1 MIQRPTHQQLLEL
14 ERLTPAERRAVF
26 ANPYSSLLFFAY
38 YHSAFLKSPFADFHL
53 EWAEDFGDLITG
65 KIHELGLF
73 TFRES
78 AKSSLSMSLLIQA
91 ICSKWFRYINC
102 DAQEREN
109 SERVL
114 FEVVLNLQ
122 TNPRIRF
129 DYGELFN
136 APKQTQEKTQKRVTD
151 FLTTSDIRCEAHTT
165 QSPIRGR
172 RHKEHRPDFIIM
184 DDFEN
189 LGTIRSEAATKE
201 VREHLSE
208 LKGGIDQKNGRILYL
223 GNRLSETGNVQ
234 NLIERSKDDPYFRV
248 RQVWILKDDGSP
260 AWPERHVLTDDE
272 LRMKPQHIS
281 IETIRRSMRDP
292 DIGDAN
298 FEREM
303 LGNPIDPFG
312 NGYDKQNFLPLF
324 PDFEPVVSQ
333 FTPMPPH
340 VIGVD
345 PGGEGTDETAIVV
358 RSEFQAFIFARE
370 KKSTG
375 KSIAALVLQAMREY
389 DVPAESVV
397 IDSFGVGFKALQE
410 LSLLGYKVKAVNLG
424 ESTEGMALDD
434 DKYFNDRACVYF
446 RLKEWLAAGGA
457 LSDDP
462 VWKQQAKIMR
472 FLSDGKNKK
481 HIISKKELI
490 KRGHR
495 SPDVLDSLAL
505 SFAVPLQPEDL
516 TPSTSRSNIRY
527 TGRWSRHS
535 TPTQ

>member
-1 MIQRPTHQQLLEL
+1 MT
-14 ERLTPAERRAVF
+14 
-26 ANPYSSLLFFAY
+26 
-38 YHSAFLKSPFADFHL
+38 
-53 EWAEDFGDLITG
+53 GD
-65 KIHELGLF
+65 IHELGLF

-78 AKSSLSMSLLIQA
+78 AKSSLALSFLLQS
-91 ICSKWFRYINC
+91 ICSRWFKYINC

-114 FEVVLNLQ
+114 FEIVLNLQ

-151 FLTTSDIRCEAHTT
+151 FLTTTDIRCEAHTT

-172 RHKEHRPDFIIM
+172 RHKEHRPDLIIM

-189 LGTIRSEAATKE
+189 LSTIRSEASTKE
-201 VREHLSE
+201 IKEHLSE

-234 NLIERSKDDPYFRV
+234 NLIDRSKEDHYFRV
-248 RQVWILKDDGSP
+248 RQVWLLNDMGEPS
-260 AWPERHVLTDDE
+260 WPERHVLTDDE
-272 LRMKPQHIS
+272 LRMKPTHIS
-281 IETIRRSMRDP
+281 IETMRRSMRDP
-292 DIGDAN
+292 DMGDAD

-303 LGNPIDPFG
+303 LGNPTDPFG
-312 NGYDKQNFLPLF
+312 NGYDKQNFLPLL
-324 PDFEPVVSQ
+324 PDFEPVTSQ

-345 PGGEGTDETAIVV
+345 PGGDGDDETAVVV
-358 RSEFQAFIFARE
+358 RSQFQAFIYARE

-375 KSIAALVLQAMREY
+375 KSIAALVIQAMREY

-410 LSLLGYKVKAVNLG
+410 LSLLGYHVKAVNLG

-434 DKYFNDRACVYF
+434 DKSFNDRACVYF
-446 RLKEWLAAGGA
+446 RLKEWLASGGA

-472 FLSDGKNKK
+472 FLSDEKNKR

-505 SFAVPLQPEDL
+505 SFAVPLEPQDL
-516 TPSTSRSNIRY
+516 TPTTSRSTIRY
-527 TGRWSRHS
+527 NGRWSIGPKAS
-535 TPTQ
+535 V